1 MSAVELATSLVR
13 ESELLGLK
21 GSNAR
26 SMPISRS
33 TLWRWV
39 NEGKFPKPIK
49 LSEGVTVWR
58 VEEVDAWI
66 RSRGGA
72 K

>member
-1 MSAVELATSLVR
+1 MSAVEPAISLVR

-21 GSNAR
+21 GSNSR

-58 VEEVDAWI
+58 LEDVDAWI
-66 RSRGGA
+66 SSKGGA

>member
-1 MSAVELATSLVR
+1 MSEVEPAISLVR

-21 GSNAR
+21 GSNPR

-58 VEEVDAWI
+58 VEEVEAWL

>member
-1 MSAVELATSLVR
+1 MSAVEPAGFLVR
-13 ESELLGLK
+13 ESELLGQK

-39 NEGKFPKPIK
+39 SEGKFPKPIK

-58 VEEVDAWI
+58 LEDVDAWI
-66 RSRGGA
+66 SSKGGA